1 MIVNIS
7 KGYVELIIVNY
18 NLEISVFISQKVIL
32 KGEKIHFYFL
42 QEGR

>member
-1 MIVNIS
+1 MVVNIS
-7 KGYVELIIVNY
+7 KGYVELIIVKY
-18 NLEISVFISQKVIL
+18 NLEMSIFVSQKIIL